1 MEKIERKAGDSA
13 VVADILFVEDDP
25 TDADLALRALKKCGF
40 AHRVEHVSDGA
51 EALEYIA
58 GTTLFSQRNA
68 TAMPKF
74 ILLDLNL
81 GKLGGLHVLRQL
93 KSDELTKTIPI

>member
-1 MEKIERKAGDSA
+1 MEKNDQKEGGST
-13 VVADILFVEDDP
+13 VVEDILFVEEDT

-68 TAMPKF
+68 SSMPKF

-93 KSDELTKTIPI
+93 KSDELT